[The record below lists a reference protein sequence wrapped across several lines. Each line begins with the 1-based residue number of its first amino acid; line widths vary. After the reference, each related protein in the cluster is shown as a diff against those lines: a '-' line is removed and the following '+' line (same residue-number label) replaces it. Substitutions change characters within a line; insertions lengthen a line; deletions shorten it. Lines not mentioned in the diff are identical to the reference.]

1 MNHDDNPYYIAYIR
15 EKQARTEVEQLLEAS
30 TRQLYEKNLL
40 LQQQISQIQ
49 QQQQSMIQQEKM
61 ALLGTLAAGIAH
73 EINNPLAF
81 ILSNVE
87 TFGNYSQ
94 LLLQTVQDQHHRTTE
109 HIMLVAED
117 LPELISETSEGLARI
132 EAIVKNLLFFAR
144 ADSDSPTDIQ
154 LAEAL
159 EFTLQLLQP
168 MLHHTELHRNF
179 LPVASV
185 RFQLNELNQVLLNI
199 IVNAVQACEAVPE
212 RANLIQLHLSQTD
225 QHVICKICDNGCGM
239 SPDIP
244 STACLMLFLP
254 PKTWVVAQ
262 VSAWLLSCG
271 RCNSINVTLRSIPNR
286 AKAQRWPYS
295 FRAHSKSQRLK
306 HEPKRCFSD

>member
-1 MNHDDNPYYIAYIR
+1 MNHDDNPYYVAYVR

-40 LQQQISQIQ
+40 LQQQINQIQ

-81 ILSNVE
+81 ILSNLE

-94 LLLQTVQDQHHRTTE
+94 LLLQTVQDQQHQTTE

-144 ADSDSPTDIQ
+144 ADSDSPTEIQ

-179 LPVASV
+179 LPVAPV

-199 IVNAVQACEAVPE
+199 IVNAVQACEAVPA
-212 RANLIQLHLSQTD
+212 RANRLQLHLSQTA

-239 SPDIP
+239 SPDTLNRMFDAFFTTKEVGCGTGVGMAIVLRALQQHQCNIEVH
-244 STACLMLFLP
+244 SELGQGTE
-254 PKTWVVAQ
+254 VA
-262 VSAWLLSCG
+262 
-271 RCNSINVTLRSIPNR
+271 IFFPH
-286 AKAQRWPYS
+286 AQ
-295 FRAHSKSQRLK
+295 Q
-306 HEPKRCFSD
+306 

>member
-1 MNHDDNPYYIAYIR
+1 MNHDDNPYYVAFLR

-94 LLLQTVQDQHHRTTE
+94 LLLKTVQDPHRQTTE

-144 ADSDSPTDIQ
+144 ADSDSPSAIQ

-168 MLHHTELHRNF
+168 MLHHTELNKNF
-179 LPVASV
+179 LPVAPI

-212 RANLIQLHLSQTD
+212 RANVIQLHLSQTE

-239 SPDIP
+239 STDTLNRMFDAFFTTKEVGCGTGVGMAIVLRALQQHQCKIEVH
-244 STACLMLFLP
+244 SELGQGTE
-254 PKTWVVAQ
+254 VAIFFP
-262 VSAWLLSCG
+262 
-271 RCNSINVTLRSIPNR
+271 R
-286 AKAQRWPYS
+286 
-295 FRAHSKSQRLK
+295 
-306 HEPKRCFSD
+306 